1 MAGVIATV
9 HDVGNILLR
18 YINCFLEMRLVT
30 FRLTFKV
37 IYPIYVIC
45 ILSQTVA
52 LFST

>member
-1 MAGVIATV
+1 MPGAIAPV

-18 YINCFLEMRLVT
+18 YINCFMEMCLVT
-30 FRLTFKV
+30 SRLTFKV